1 MGLREGIGSTA
12 SGRAQK
18 EKRRWELEA
27 ETEAT
32 VRGRRGSSAMGTT
45 ELMLERPL
53 SAQRE
58 RNSLASVLLPLP
70 TPYCFLLVLPTVET
84 SRKPVSEG
92 SHSGSQQ
99 SRGGVEVTSSVTRE
113 TFVVQTYAHLHSP
126 ASAFPQLL
134 LPPPPALPPCYTEP
148 PFLSFQAGELALA
161 VLSTSNILHSSFQA
175 HSLSSMFKSITSL

>member
-1 MGLREGIGSTA
+1 
-12 SGRAQK
+12 
-18 EKRRWELEA
+18 
-27 ETEAT
+27 
-32 VRGRRGSSAMGTT
+32 MGTT